1 MRAMR
6 AIAATAVLFLALVA
20 SVGAGSRTAIKGT
33 VIDRTCYGPCV
44 PTKVGTP
51 FAGPADVVVR
61 RLPSRSVA
69 ARTTVVDSSFKAS
82 VGPGKYSVRV
92 IPYPHD
98 PRPPC
103 WLGAKKKVV
112 LDAGEIARPN
122 LTVSNR
128 CVL

>member
-1 MRAMR
+1 
-6 AIAATAVLFLALVA
+6 VLFLVLVGSA
-20 SVGAGSRTAIKGT
+20 GAASRTAIKGT

-44 PTKVGTP
+44 SMKVGMP

-69 ARTTVVDSSFKAS
+69 ARTTVVDSGFKAS
-82 VGPGKYSVRV
+82 VGAGKYSVRV
-92 IPYPHD
+92 IPYPGD

-103 WLGAKKKVV
+103 WIGSKKKVV
-112 LDAGEIARPN
+112 LDSGEVARPK